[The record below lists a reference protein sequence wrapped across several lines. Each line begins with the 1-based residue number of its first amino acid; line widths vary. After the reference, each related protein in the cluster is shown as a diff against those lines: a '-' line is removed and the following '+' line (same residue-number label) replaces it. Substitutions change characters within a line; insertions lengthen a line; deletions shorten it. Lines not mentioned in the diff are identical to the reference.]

1 VPLAFSGQVAS
12 ATISARGTVPSV
24 WGLNGLDLQVSV
36 RTPTLADLSPLA
48 GRPLPDIRD
57 VVFESH
63 LGDAGF
69 RLHGVDARELNF
81 TSSLG
86 ELAGHVTFAWSP
98 VPTLNG
104 TLTSKHFD
112 VDAAQAAWTAFTS
125 AAPGAPALQ
134 PNAPG
139 APGAAPGP
147 DTPAATPDATA
158 NRVFSDTP
166 LPFGALHGA
175 DADLT
180 LVAGSLTIGHETYR
194 DLNVKLLANDGKL
207 ILNPLRVTAPQ
218 GLLTGALS
226 LDASIDPPPVAM
238 TLRSPSMSAGGL
250 AAALG
255 YPGAASGA
263 VQLDAQLS
271 GVGTTPHALA
281 ASVTGH
287 FGMTMVN
294 GTVTD
299 AVLEGALGA
308 ALDAAGVPP
317 IGGSTDVRCF
327 ALRTDFH
334 HGQGEVQALSLD
346 TSRLSLDGDGT
357 VDLGDETLSLHL
369 RPVVRVG
376 GSGVAAPVLL
386 HGGFHSL
393 KASLEPAMDGG
404 RFGLTIGGPAPNDN
418 ACVGKLADAR
428 GGLAGPMPAAA
439 PMQAPGNGKH
449 KKPADLLRGLFH

>member
-1 VPLAFSGQVAS
+1 
-12 ATISARGTVPSV
+12 
-24 WGLNGLDLQVSV
+24 
-36 RTPTLADLSPLA
+36 
-48 GRPLPDIRD
+48 
-57 VVFESH
+57 
-63 LGDAGF
+63 
-69 RLHGVDARELNF
+69 
-81 TSSLG
+81 
-86 ELAGHVTFAWSP
+86 
-98 VPTLNG
+98 
-104 TLTSKHFD
+104 
-112 VDAAQAAWTAFTS
+112 
-125 AAPGAPALQ
+125 
-134 PNAPG
+134 
-139 APGAAPGP
+139 
-147 DTPAATPDATA
+147 
-158 NRVFSDTP
+158 VFSDTP

-386 HGGFHSL
+386 HGGFRGL
-393 KASLEPAMDGG
+393 KASLEPAMSGG
-404 RFGLTIGGPAPNDN
+404 RFGLTIGGQAPNDN
-418 ACVGKLADAR
+418 ACIGKLAGAR
-428 GGLAGPMPAAA
+428 GGMPGPMPSVAPVAPAA
-439 PMQAPGNGKH
+439 GGKH